1 MNGSTLFG
9 VEVGHKATHNFAVTA
24 DDMTWFAGFSGDQSL
39 IHTDRAFCERHGFRT
54 PVVYGALMVAHL
66 SHVLGMKLPGL
77 TGVSSGWDIS
87 FHNPLY
93 VGEEATIE
101 AEVVHISESTRSV
114 KIKFRIS
121 KGDTLVA
128 QGKTQSVL
136 LEAKA

>member
-1 MNGSTLFG
+1 MSAIALFG
-9 VEVGHKATHNFAVTA
+9 VEVGHRATHHFVVTTE
-24 DDMTWFAGFSGDQSL
+24 DMTWFAGFSGDRSY
-39 IHTDRAFCERHGFRT
+39 IHTERAFCERHGFQE
-54 PVVYGALMVAHL
+54 PVVYGALMLAHL
-66 SHVLGMKLPGL
+66 SHVLGMKIPGL

-136 LEAKA
+136 LEATA